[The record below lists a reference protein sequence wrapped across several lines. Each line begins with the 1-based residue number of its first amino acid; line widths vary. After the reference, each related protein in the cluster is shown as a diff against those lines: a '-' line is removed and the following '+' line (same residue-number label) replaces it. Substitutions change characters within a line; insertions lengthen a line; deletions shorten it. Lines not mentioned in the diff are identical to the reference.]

1 MQFAPG
7 ERCSSAAASITCS
20 NNDSLQAR
28 LAFRVPVLQEALKA
42 LVLCRTLKILTI
54 WMAYKILVLWTDY
67 QKEAKNNDAEERM
80 PLLLP
85 NDLALQT
92 SLLLHDVMTS

>member
-7 ERCSSAAASITCS
+7 KRCAAASITCS

-67 QKEAKNNDAEERM
+67 QKEAKNNAEERM
-80 PLLLP
+80 LLMP
-85 NDLALQT
+85 NDLALQI
-92 SLLLHDVMTS
+92 SWLLRRHVMTS

>member
-28 LAFRVPVLQEALKA
+28 LAFRVPQEALSRA
-42 LVLCRTLKILTI
+42 C
-54 WMAYKILVLWTDY
+54 
-67 QKEAKNNDAEERM
+67 
-80 PLLLP
+80 
-85 NDLALQT
+85 ALQDFENSDHLDGIQNT
-92 SLLLHDVMTS
+92 RLMD